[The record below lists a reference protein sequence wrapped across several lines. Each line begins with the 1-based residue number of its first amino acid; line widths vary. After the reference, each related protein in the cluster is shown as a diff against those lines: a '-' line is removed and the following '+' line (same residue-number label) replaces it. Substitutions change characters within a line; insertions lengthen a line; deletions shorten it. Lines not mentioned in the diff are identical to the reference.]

1 MAKTLK
7 EENLRLNI
15 IVNGDPARK
24 EILQLTRNSRDLRA
38 ENERLRAEQKKLRT
52 EGGAN
57 KARIEEISAALK
69 RNNETI
75 KANETRVK
83 QLQSQMKLTSMTTSE
98 LSQRHAELR
107 NAMRNVIPG
116 TPQWRQLRNELQA
129 VTSRMAQLR
138 TETASTEGVMC
149 RMASRVNKYIG
160 TVTATF
166 ASFAMVGSGLHKT
179 IQTYSGLDEAMSNAR
194 KTTGMTREEVEELN
208 ESLGKIDTRTAQEE
222 LLSLARIGGKL
233 GIAKQDIEGFT
244 RAADIIK
251 ISLGKDLGD
260 NVETT
265 IGQIGKLVN
274 VFQLNKEFGIEQGMM
289 KTAAAVNELGKSST
303 ANEANI
309 VEFMRR
315 VGGVGYSAKMSL
327 ANIAGLGATLDDLG
341 QTMEVA
347 GTSMSQVIT
356 GMFRRTDAF
365 AAAAKMNVKDFKK
378 LMVEDMNE
386 ALIRMA
392 EGMGSD
398 GAAMAEIVA
407 ALDSLKLDSTR
418 ATGVLTALAQNTDK
432 LRQQQEIANR
442 AFEEGTSCL
451 QEFNIMNNS
460 AEAIAEKR
468 KKQITAEAA
477 ALGKSLLPAYYE
489 GLSAQASLIKASR
502 ILIEWLIKNKGAI
515 LVLIAAY
522 VSYAAAAKIK
532 EKWDSILLARKKL
545 LVTWSKAHQIA
556 LMREALVMKEG
567 TASTKLMAAA
577 QLLLAGNLR
586 AAGLAFKGLFVSMGP
601 IGWATLAMSG
611 LASAIALFSS
621 RTSAAAKFQKL
632 LSGHMRS
639 AATEAATERTEL
651 DRLKGKLEGCKVGTK
666 EYNDTKQE
674 IIDKFGKYDNT
685 LKNETLTVQ
694 TLRDK
699 YDSLTAAIMQSAK
712 TRQYNKFVEAQQTAF
727 DEQFSDI
734 SDKLWEKLNDQYY
747 TEKASKYYSQIMN
760 AFFGGQPLDAWLT
773 TGSAKAQRLVR
784 KLQELR
790 DAQNAADKE
799 ARNRF
804 GITSTT
810 PTTTKPNTTDNDPLN
825 PDDSAGGFDGG
836 DSKNKWSLDND
847 AAFLAEKKKLRQK
860 FADGEIA
867 TEREYQGKLLALEI
881 AALKARLTAN
891 KESGAARSKL
901 EIQLTDKLLELKK
914 NESEISDANFETE
927 KLKLRKQFADGEIAT
942 EQEYQNKLLALEIA
956 FLKTRLTSNKDA
968 GEARAKLEAQLS
980 DKLIEQKKR
989 EQQQAEAAED
999 LRIQNMTNATDRENA
1014 DYERKKKQHAGNA
1027 AALEQLALAHN
1038 RNLTKIELQ
1047 RATDA
1052 LKQEEN
1058 EYKQSRQVMQERHK
1072 AELQTA
1078 TLSKTER
1085 ARLKQQQINELKA
1098 FDEEYL
1104 RSTLTQLQALSGS
1117 GMMAF
1122 RDLKG
1127 VLQTIDLDTSLL
1139 SEQEKNDLIRR
1150 IKEVEGAID
1159 AAANKVEEVGYS
1171 FTQNRGGNLF
1181 GFSQDDWALFFDN
1194 ISAGKFGA
1202 EEMAMALMAAAEA
1215 ANMAMDLYASY
1226 DKMMTAKE
1234 NAELKKYKKNQDT
1247 KKKQLQSRLDTGLMT
1262 EEQHTQA
1269 VEQMEA
1275 EYERKQEELQIKQA
1289 KRQKQQSIIQAT
1301 INTAAGVVKTLSEWG
1316 IPWGLIPAGI
1326 MAAMGAAQIA
1336 MIAATPI
1343 TGAEEGGFPV
1353 ERAQDGK
1360 RFNAHL
1366 DPDARGYIDR
1376 PTVLV
1381 GENGMEYVIPN
1392 EAMKNPTAAPII
1404 NTFEAVRR
1412 RGRLRDFDFTQTLPA
1427 MMRTTGYAAGGAIS
1441 PGQAIDTINA
1451 SPTVSTASDGSD
1463 PALVRL
1469 LYTAVVR
1476 LTERLDEPI
1485 RADVSLMGKAGL
1497 IEKQREYERM
1507 MNRGKLK

>member
-881 AALKARLTAN
+881 AALKARLT
-891 KESGAARSKL
+891 
-901 EIQLTDKLLELKK
+901 
-914 NESEISDANFETE
+914 
-927 KLKLRKQFADGEIAT
+927 
-942 EQEYQNKLLALEIA
+942 
-956 FLKTRLTSNKDA
+956 SNKDA

-1247 KKKQLQSRLDTGLMT
+1247 KKKQLQSRLDAGLMT

>member
-1 MAKTLK
+1 MSKRIK
-7 EENLRLNI
+7 DEDLRLNI

-24 EILQLTRNSRDLRA
+24 EMGELDRQTKELARSNK
-38 ENERLRAEQKKLRT
+38 ELRT
-52 EGGAN
+52 ELRRLKSEGKENTALYKQN
-57 KARIEEISAALK
+57 AAEIKKNNAA
-69 RNNETI
+69 I
-75 KANETRVK
+75 KANQDRTK
-83 QLQSQMKLTSMTTSE
+83 QLRSEMKLTSLTTAE

-107 NAMRNVIPG
+107 NAMRNVVPG

-129 VTSRMAQLR
+129 VTTRMAQLR
-138 TETASTEGVMC
+138 TDTVATEGVMC
-149 RMASRVNKYIG
+149 RMASNINKYMG
-160 TVTATF
+160 TVAATF
-166 ASFAMVGSGLHKT
+166 AAAAMYGSGLHKA
-179 IQTYSGLDEAMSNAR
+179 IQSYSGLDEAMSNAR
-194 KTTGMTREEVEELN
+194 KTTNMTRLEVEELN
-208 ESLGKIDTRTAQEE
+208 QKLARIDTRTPQNE

-233 GIAKQDIEGFT
+233 GIAKNDIEGFT

-274 VFQLNKEFGIEQGMM
+274 VFKIKDEFGIEEGMM
-289 KTAAAVNELGKSST
+289 KTAAAVNELGKAST

-315 VGGVGYSAKMSL
+315 IGGVGNSAKISL

-356 GMFRRTDAF
+356 GMYRRTDAF
-365 AAAAKMNVKDFKK
+365 AAAAKMSVKDFKK
-378 LMVEDMNE
+378 LMAEDMNE
-386 ALIRMA
+386 ALIRMLD
-392 EGMGSD
+392 GMGSN
-398 GAAMAEIVA
+398 GAAMGKIVA
-407 ALDSLKLDSTR
+407 ALDSLKLDGTR
-418 ATGVLTALAQNTDK
+418 ATGVLTALAQNTGR
-432 LRQQQEIANR
+432 LREQQEIANR
-442 AFEEGTSCL
+442 AYTEGTSCL
-451 QEFNIMNNS
+451 KEFNIMNNS

-489 GLSAQASLIKASR
+489 SLSAQASLIKASR

-532 EKWDSILLARKKL
+532 EKWDNLLLARKKL

-556 LMREALVMKEG
+556 LMREALAMKEG

-586 AAGLAFKGLFVSMGP
+586 AAGLAFKAFFVSMGP
-601 IGWATLAMSG
+601 VGWATLAISG
-611 LASAIALFSS
+611 LVSAIMLFSN
-621 RTSAAAKFQKL
+621 RTSTAAKFQKL
-632 LSGHMRS
+632 LSGHMRD

-674 IIDKFGKYDNT
+674 IIDKFGKYDST
-685 LKNETLTVQ
+685 LKSETLTVQ
-694 TLRDK
+694 TLRNK

-727 DEQFSDI
+727 DEQFSEI

-784 KLQELR
+784 QLQKLR

-810 PTTTKPNTTDNDPLN
+810 PTTTKPNTTDNYPMN
-825 PDDSAGGFDGG
+825 PDDPADGFDGG

-860 FADGEIA
+860 FADGEIT
-867 TEREYQGKLLALEI
+867 TEREYQGKLLAIEI
-881 AALKARLTAN
+881 AALKARLAAN
-891 KESGAARSKL
+891 KESGVDRSKL
-901 EIQLTDKLLELKK
+901 EIQLADKLLELKK
-914 NESEISDANFETE
+914 NESEITDASFEAE
-927 KLKLRKQFADGEIAT
+927 KQKLRKQFADGEIAT

-956 FLKTRLTSNKDA
+956 FLKTRLASNKDA

-989 EQQQAEAAED
+989 EQQQADAAED

-1014 DYERKKKQHAGNA
+1014 DYERKKKQHAGND
-1027 AALEQLALAHN
+1027 AALEQLAAQHN
-1038 RNLTKIELQ
+1038 RNLVKIELQ
-1047 RATDA
+1047 RATAA
-1052 LKQEEN
+1052 LKQEED
-1058 EYKQSRQVMQERHK
+1058 EYKQSRRVMQERHK
-1072 AELQTA
+1072 IELQTTA
-1078 TLSKTER
+1078 LTKTER
-1085 ARLKQQQINELKA
+1085 ARLKRQQYNELKVL
-1098 FDEEYL
+1098 DEEYL
-1104 RSTLTQLQALSGS
+1104 RSTLSQLQSLSDTGTMS
-1117 GMMAF
+1117 F

-1127 VLQTIDLDTSLL
+1127 VLQTIDIDSSLL
-1139 SEQEKNDLIRR
+1139 SEEEKNDLIRR
-1150 IKEVEGAID
+1150 IKEVNGAID
-1159 AAANKVEEVGYS
+1159 AAAEQVDELGYS
-1171 FTQNRGGNLF
+1171 FTQNQGGNLF
-1181 GFSQDDWALFFDN
+1181 GFSQDDWSLLFEN
-1194 ISAGKFGA
+1194 IGNGKFGA
-1202 EEMAMALMAAAEA
+1202 EEMTMALLAAAEA
-1215 ANMAMDLYASY
+1215 ANMAMDLYSGY

-1234 NAELKKYKKNQDT
+1234 NAELKKYKKNNDA
-1247 KKKQLQSRLDTGLMT
+1247 KKKTLQSRLDAGLIT
-1262 EEQHTQA
+1262 QEQYNQQ
-1269 VEQMEA
+1269 VNQMDA
-1275 EYERKQEELQIKQA
+1275 EYERKQEEAQIKQA
-1289 KRQKQQSIIQAT
+1289 KRQKTQSIIQAT

-1343 TGAEEGGFPV
+1343 AGAEEGSFLV
-1353 ERAQDGK
+1353 ERAQDGRK
-1360 RFNAHL
+1360 FNARIN
-1366 DPDARGYIDR
+1366 PDARGYIDR

-1392 EAMKNPTAAPII
+1392 EAMQNPTARQII
-1404 NTFEAVRR
+1404 NMIEAVRQK
-1412 RGRLRDFDFTQTLPA
+1412 GRLRDFDFAQIMPA
-1427 MMRTTGYAAGGAIS
+1427 MFRFQGYAAGGPTAGSMPETITL
-1441 PGQAIDTINA
+1441 PPTFDTDNPENKILLQVLVKLLDVLKGPIKA
-1451 SPTVSTASDGSD
+1451 EV
-1463 PALVRL
+1463 ALLGRGNL
-1469 LYTAVVR
+1469 L
-1476 LTERLDEPI
+1476 ERL
-1485 RADVSLMGKAGL
+1485 K
-1497 IEKQREYERM
+1497 EYERM
-1507 MNRGKLK
+1507 KKRGQIG

>member
-1 MAKTLK
+1 MGKTLK
-7 EENLRLNI
+7 EEDLRLNI

-24 EILQLTRNSRDLRA
+24 EIGQLTRSTKDLRS
-38 ENERLRAEQKKLRT
+38 ENGRLLAEQKKLT
-52 EGGAN
+52 AAGGEN
-57 KARIEEISAALK
+57 KTRIAEITATIK
-69 RNNETI
+69 KNNETI
-75 KANETRVK
+75 KANEVRTK
-83 QLQSQMKLTSMTTSE
+83 QLRSEMKVTSMTTAE

-107 NAMRNVIPG
+107 NAMRNIVPG
-116 TPQWRQLRNELQA
+116 TPQWKQLRNELQA
-129 VTSRMAQLR
+129 VTGRMAQLR
-138 TETASTEGVMC
+138 TETTATEGVMC
-149 RMASRVNKYIG
+149 RMATNVNKYIG

-166 ASFAMVGSGLHKT
+166 AALAMYGSGLHKT

-194 KTTGMTREEVEELN
+194 KTTNMTRREVEELN
-208 ESLGKIDTRTAQEE
+208 AILAKIDTRTAQNE

-233 GIAKQDIEGFT
+233 GIAKKDIEGFT

-274 VFQLNKEFGIEQGMM
+274 VFQIKKEFGIEQGMM
-289 KTAAAVNELGKSST
+289 KTAAAVNELGKAST

-315 VGGVGYSAKMSL
+315 VGGVGNSAKISL

-347 GTSMSQVIT
+347 GTSISQVIT
-356 GMFRRTDAF
+356 GMYRRTDAF
-365 AAAAKMNVKDFKK
+365 AAAAKMSVKDFKK
-378 LMVEDMNE
+378 LMAEDMNE
-386 ALIRMA
+386 ALIRMLD
-392 EGMGSD
+392 GMGSN
-398 GAAMAEIVA
+398 GAAMGKIVA
-407 ALDSLKLDSTR
+407 ALDSLKLDGTR
-418 ATGVLTALAQNTDK
+418 ATGVLTALAQNTGK
-432 LRQQQEIANR
+432 LREQQEIANR
-442 AFEEGTSCL
+442 AYTEGTSCL
-451 QEFNIMNNS
+451 KEFNIMNNS
-460 AEAIAEKR
+460 AEAIADKR

-489 GLSAQASLIKASR
+489 SLSAQASLIKASR

-515 LVLIAAY
+515 FVLIAAY

-532 EKWDSILLARKKL
+532 EKWDNILLVRKKL

-556 LMREALVMKEG
+556 LMREALAMKEG

-586 AAGLAFKGLFVSMGP
+586 AAGLAFKAFFVSMGP
-601 IGWATLAMSG
+601 VGWATLAMSG
-611 LASAIALFSS
+611 LVSAIALFSS

-632 LSGHMRS
+632 LSGHMRD

-674 IIDKFGKYDNT
+674 IIDKFGKYDST
-685 LKNETLTVQ
+685 LKDETLTVQ

-784 KLQELR
+784 QLQKLR

-810 PTTTKPNTTDNDPLN
+810 PTTTKPNTTDNNPLN
-825 PDDSAGGFDGG
+825 PDDPAGDFDGG
-836 DSKNKWSLDND
+836 DSKKKWSLDND

-881 AALKARLTAN
+881 AALKARLAAN

-901 EIQLTDKLLELKK
+901 EIQLADKLLELKK

-927 KLKLRKQFADGEIAT
+927 KQKLRKQFADREIAT

-956 FLKTRLTSNKDA
+956 FLKTRLASNKDA

-989 EQQQAEAAED
+989 EQQQADAAED

-1014 DYERKKKQHAGNA
+1014 DYERKKKQHAGND
-1027 AALEQLALAHN
+1027 AALEQLAAQHN
-1038 RNLTKIELQ
+1038 RNLVKIELQ
-1047 RATDA
+1047 RATAA
-1052 LKQEEN
+1052 LKQEED
-1058 EYKQSRQVMQERHK
+1058 EYKQSRRVMQERHK
-1072 AELQTA
+1072 IELQTA
-1078 TLSKTER
+1078 ALTKTER
-1085 ARLKQQQINELKA
+1085 ARLKRQQYNELKA
-1098 FDEEYL
+1098 LDEEYL
-1104 RSTLTQLQALSGS
+1104 RSTLAQLQSLSDTGTMS
-1117 GMMAF
+1117 F

-1127 VLQTIDLDTSLL
+1127 VLQTIDIDSSLL
-1139 SEQEKNDLIRR
+1139 SEEEKNDLIRR
-1150 IKEVEGAID
+1150 IKEVNGAID
-1159 AAANKVEEVGYS
+1159 AAAEQVDELGYS
-1171 FTQNRGGNLF
+1171 FTQNQGGSLF
-1181 GFSQDDWALFFDN
+1181 GFSQDDWSLFFEN
-1194 ISAGKFGA
+1194 IGNGKFGA
-1202 EEMAMALMAAAEA
+1202 EEMTMALLAAAEA
-1215 ANMAMDLYASY
+1215 ANMAMDLYSGY

-1234 NAELKKYKKNQDT
+1234 NAELKKYKKNNDA
-1247 KKKQLQSRLDTGLMT
+1247 KKKTLQSRLDAGLIT
-1262 EEQHTQA
+1262 QEQYNQQID
-1269 VEQMEA
+1269 QMDA
-1275 EYERKQEELQIKQA
+1275 EYERKQEEAQIKQA
-1289 KRQKQQSIIQAT
+1289 KRQKTQSIIQAT
-1301 INTAAGVVKTLSEWG
+1301 INTAAGVVKTLAEWG
-1316 IPWGLIPAGI
+1316 VPWGLIPAGI

-1343 TGAEEGGFPV
+1343 AGAEEGSFLV
-1353 ERAQDGK
+1353 ERAQDGRK
-1360 RFNAHL
+1360 FNAQIN
-1366 DPDARGYIDR
+1366 PDARGYIDR

-1392 EAMKNPTAAPII
+1392 EAMQNPTAAPII
-1404 NTFEAVRR
+1404 NTIEAVRQK
-1412 RGRLRDFDFTQTLPA
+1412 GRLRDFDFTQVMPA
-1427 MMRTTGYAAGGAIS
+1427 MIQAPGYAAGGPTGGAMPSTITL
-1441 PGQAIDTINA
+1441 PTAPETDTPENKA
-1451 SPTVSTASDGSD
+1451 MLQVLT
-1463 PALVRL
+1463 RL
-1469 LYTAVVR
+1469 AGL
-1476 LTERLDEPI
+1476 LEKPLKS
-1485 RADVSLMGKAGL
+1485 DVSLMGRGGFL
-1497 IEKQREYERM
+1497 EKMAEYERM
-1507 MNRGKLK
+1507 KERGKIG

>member
-1 MAKTLK
+1 MGKTLK
-7 EENLRLNI
+7 EEDLRLNI

-24 EILQLTRNSRDLRA
+24 EIGQLTRSTKDLRS
-38 ENERLRAEQKKLRT
+38 ENGRLLAEQKKLT
-52 EGGAN
+52 AAGGEN
-57 KARIEEISAALK
+57 KTRIAEITATIK
-69 RNNETI
+69 KNNETI
-75 KANETRVK
+75 KANEVRTK
-83 QLQSQMKLTSMTTSE
+83 QLRSEMKVTSMTTAE

-107 NAMRNVIPG
+107 NAMRNIVPG
-116 TPQWRQLRNELQA
+116 TPQWKQLRNELQA
-129 VTSRMAQLR
+129 VTGRMAQLR
-138 TETASTEGVMC
+138 TETTATEGVMC
-149 RMASRVNKYIG
+149 RMATNVNKYIG

-166 ASFAMVGSGLHKT
+166 AALAMYGSGLHKT

-194 KTTGMTREEVEELN
+194 KTTNMTRLEVEELN
-208 ESLGKIDTRTAQEE
+208 AILAKIDTRTAQNE

-233 GIAKQDIEGFT
+233 GIAKNDIEGFT
-244 RAADIIK
+244 RAADVIK
-251 ISLGKDLGD
+251 IALGKDLGD

-274 VFQLNKEFGIEQGMM
+274 VFQIKEEFGIEQGMM
-289 KTAAAVNELGKSST
+289 KTAAAVNELGKAST

-315 VGGVGYSAKMSL
+315 VGGVGNSAKMSL

-356 GMFRRTDAF
+356 GMYRRTDAF
-365 AAAAKMNVKDFKK
+365 AAAAKMSVKDFKK
-378 LMVEDMNE
+378 LMAEDMNE
-386 ALIRMA
+386 ALIRMLD
-392 EGMGSD
+392 GMGSN
-398 GAAMAEIVA
+398 GAAMGKIVA
-407 ALDSLKLDSTR
+407 ALDSLKLDGTR
-418 ATGVLTALAQNTDK
+418 ATGVLTALAQNTGK
-432 LRQQQEIANR
+432 LREQQEIANK
-442 AFEEGTSCL
+442 AYIEGTSCL

-460 AEAIAEKR
+460 ADAIADKR

-489 GLSAQASLIKASR
+489 SLSAQAALIKTAR

-515 LVLIAAY
+515 LVLVAAY

-532 EKWDSILLARKKL
+532 EKWDSIQIARKKL

-556 LMREALVMKEG
+556 LMRETLAMKEG

-586 AAGLAFKGLFVSMGP
+586 AAGLAFKAFFVSMGP
-601 IGWATLAMSG
+601 VGWATLAISG
-611 LASAIALFSS
+611 LVSVITLFSN
-621 RTSAAAKFQKL
+621 RTNTAAKFQKL
-632 LSGHMRS
+632 LSGHMRD

-674 IIDKFGKYDNT
+674 IIDKFGKYDST
-685 LKNETLTVQ
+685 LKSETLTVQ

-699 YDSLTAAIMQSAK
+699 YNSLTSAIMQSAK

-784 KLQELR
+784 QLQKLR

-810 PTTTKPNTTDNDPLN
+810 PTTIQPNTADNDPLN
-825 PDDSAGGFDGG
+825 PDDPAGDFDGG
-836 DSKNKWSLDND
+836 DSKKKWSLDND
-847 AAFLAEKKKLRQK
+847 AAFLAEKKKLRKK

-881 AALKARLTAN
+881 AAFKARLAAN
-891 KESGAARSKL
+891 KESGSDRSKL
-901 EIQLTDKLLELKK
+901 EIQLADKLLELKK
-914 NESEISDANFETE
+914 NESEITDANFETE
-927 KLKLRKQFADGEIAT
+927 KQKLRKQFADGEIAT

-956 FLKTRLTSNKDA
+956 FLKTRLASNKDA

-989 EQQQAEAAED
+989 EQQQADAAED

-1014 DYERKKKQHAGNA
+1014 DYERKKKQHAGND
-1027 AALEQLALAHN
+1027 AALEQLAAQHN
-1038 RNLTKIELQ
+1038 RNLVKIELQ
-1047 RATDA
+1047 RATTA
-1052 LKQEEN
+1052 LKQEED
-1058 EYKQSRQVMQERHK
+1058 EYKQSRQVMQDHHEFQLKSVNRTK
-1072 AELQTA
+1072 EG
-1078 TLSKTER
+1078 R
-1085 ARLKQQQINELKA
+1085 AQLKRQQYNELKA
-1098 FDEEYL
+1098 LDEEYL
-1104 RSTLTQLQALSGS
+1104 RSALAQLQSLSDTGTMS
-1117 GMMAF
+1117 F

-1127 VLQTIDLDTSLL
+1127 VLQTIDIDSSLL
-1139 SEQEKNDLIRR
+1139 SEEEKNDLIRR
-1150 IKEVEGAID
+1150 IKEVNGAID
-1159 AAANKVEEVGYS
+1159 AAAEQVDELGYS
-1171 FTQNRGGNLF
+1171 FTQNQGGSLF
-1181 GFSQDDWALFFDN
+1181 GFSQDDWSLFFEN
-1194 ISAGKFGA
+1194 IGNGKFGA
-1202 EEMAMALMAAAEA
+1202 EELTMALLAAAEA
-1215 ANMAMDLYASY
+1215 ANMAMDLYSGY

-1234 NAELKKYKKNQDT
+1234 NAELKKYKKNNDA
-1247 KKKQLQSRLDTGLMT
+1247 KKKTLQSRLDAGLIT
-1262 EEQHTQA
+1262 QEQYNQQ
-1269 VEQMEA
+1269 VDQMDA
-1275 EYERKQEELQIKQA
+1275 EYERKQEEAQIKQA
-1289 KRQKQQSIIQAT
+1289 KRQKTQSIIQAT

-1343 TGAEEGGFPV
+1343 AGAEEGSFLV
-1353 ERAQDGK
+1353 ERAQDGRK
-1360 RFNAHL
+1360 FNARIN
-1366 DPDARGYIDR
+1366 PDARGYIDR

-1392 EAMKNPTAAPII
+1392 EAMQNPTAAPII
-1404 NTFEAVRR
+1404 NTIEAVRQK
-1412 RGRLRDFDFTQTLPA
+1412 GRLRDFDFTQVMPA
-1427 MMRTTGYAAGGAIS
+1427 MIQAPGYAAGGPTGGAMPSTITLPTA
-1441 PGQAIDTINA
+1441 PGTDTPENKA
-1451 SPTVSTASDGSD
+1451 MLQVLT
-1463 PALVRL
+1463 RL
-1469 LYTAVVR
+1469 AGILEKP
-1476 LTERLDEPI
+1476 LKS
-1485 RADVSLMGKAGL
+1485 DVSLMGRGGFL
-1497 IEKQREYERM
+1497 EKMAEYERM
-1507 MNRGKLK
+1507 KERGKIG

>member
-107 NAMRNVIPG
+107 NAMRNVVPG

-138 TETASTEGVMC
+138 AETASTEGVMC

-407 ALDSLKLDSTR
+407 ALDSLKLDGTR

-489 GLSAQASLIKASR
+489 SLSAQASLIKASR

-586 AAGLAFKGLFVSMGP
+586 AAGLAFKGFFVSMGP

-674 IIDKFGKYDNT
+674 IIDKFGKYDST

-699 YDSLTAAIMQSAK
+699 YDSLTTAIMQSAK

-760 AFFGGQPLDAWLT
+760 AFFGGQSLDAWLT
-773 TGSAKAQRLVR
+773 TGSAGVQRLVR
-784 KLQELR
+784 QLQKLR
-790 DAQNAADKE
+790 DAQNAVSE
-799 ARNRF
+799 TARNRF

-810 PTTTKPNTTDNDPLN
+810 PTTSKPNTTDNDPLN

-847 AAFLAEKKKLRQK
+847 AAFLAKKKKLRQK
-860 FADGEIA
+860 
-867 TEREYQGKLLALEI
+867 
-881 AALKARLTAN
+881 
-891 KESGAARSKL
+891 
-901 EIQLTDKLLELKK
+901 
-914 NESEISDANFETE
+914 
-927 KLKLRKQFADGEIAT
+927 FADGEIAT

-956 FLKTRLTSNKDA
+956 FLKTRLASNKDA

-1072 AELQTA
+1072 TELQTA
-1078 TLSKTER
+1078 TLTKTER

-1159 AAANKVEEVGYS
+1159 AAADKVEEVGYS

-1202 EEMAMALMAAAEA
+1202 EEMTMALLAAAEA

-1247 KKKQLQSRLDTGLMT
+1247 KKKQLQSRLDAGLMT

-1451 SPTVSTASDGSD
+1451 SPTVSTASEGSD

>member
-1 MAKTLK
+1 MGKTLK
-7 EENLRLNI
+7 EEDLRLNI

-24 EILQLTRNSRDLRA
+24 EIGALDRSTKDLASSNKKLRA
-38 ENERLRAEQKKLRT
+38 EMKQLKTA
-52 EGGAN
+52 GGEN
-57 KARIEEISAALK
+57 KARIAEINAEIK
-69 RNNETI
+69 KNNETI
-75 KANETRVK
+75 KANEVRTK
-83 QLQSQMKLTSMTTSE
+83 QLRSEMKVTSMTTAE

-107 NAMRNVIPG
+107 NAMRNIVPG
-116 TPQWRQLRNELQA
+116 TPQWKQLRNELQA
-129 VTSRMAQLR
+129 VTGRMAQLR
-138 TETASTEGVMC
+138 TETTATEGVMC
-149 RMASRVNKYIG
+149 RMATNVNKYIG

-166 ASFAMVGSGLHKT
+166 AALAMYGSGLHKT

-194 KTTGMTREEVEELN
+194 KTTNMTRREVEELN
-208 ESLGKIDTRTAQEE
+208 AILANIDTRTAQNE

-233 GIAKQDIEGFT
+233 GIAKKDIEGFT

-274 VFQLNKEFGIEQGMM
+274 VFQIKEEFGIEQGMM
-289 KTAAAVNELGKSST
+289 KTAAAVNELGKAST

-315 VGGVGYSAKMSL
+315 VGGVGNSAKISL

-356 GMFRRTDAF
+356 GMYRRTDAF
-365 AAAAKMNVKDFKK
+365 AAAAKMSVKDFKK
-378 LMVEDMNE
+378 LMAEDMNE
-386 ALIRMA
+386 ALIRMLD
-392 EGMGSD
+392 GMGSN
-398 GAAMAEIVA
+398 GAAMGKIVA
-407 ALDSLKLDSTR
+407 ALDSLKLDGTR
-418 ATGVLTALAQNTDK
+418 ATGVLTALAQNTGK
-432 LRQQQEIANR
+432 LREQQEIANR
-442 AFEEGTSCL
+442 AYTEGTSCL
-451 QEFNIMNNS
+451 HEFNIMNNS
-460 AEAIAEKR
+460 AEAIADKR

-477 ALGKSLLPAYYE
+477 ALGKTLLPAYYE
-489 GLSAQASLIKASR
+489 SLSAQAALIKTAR

-515 LVLIAAY
+515 LVLVAAY
-522 VSYAAAAKIK
+522 ASYVAAAKVK
-532 EKWDSILLARKKL
+532 EKWDSIQTARKKL
-545 LVTWSKAHQIA
+545 LVTWSRLHQA
-556 LMREALVMKEG
+556 TLTRETLTIKSA

-586 AAGLAFKGLFVSMGP
+586 AAGLAFKAFFVSMGP
-601 IGWATLAMSG
+601 VGWATLAISG
-611 LASAIALFSS
+611 LVSAIALFSS

-632 LSGHMRS
+632 LSGHMRD

-674 IIDKFGKYDNT
+674 IIDKFGKYDST
-685 LKNETLTVQ
+685 LKDETLTVQ

-760 AFFGGQPLDAWLT
+760 AFFGGQSLDAWLT

-784 KLQELR
+784 QLQKLR

-825 PDDSAGGFDGG
+825 PDDPAGDFDGG

-860 FADGEIA
+860 FADGEIT

-881 AALKARLTAN
+881 AALKARLAAN

-901 EIQLTDKLLELKK
+901 EIQLADKLLELKK
-914 NESEISDANFETE
+914 NESEITDANFETE
-927 KLKLRKQFADGEIAT
+927 KQKLRKQFADGEIAT

-956 FLKTRLTSNKDA
+956 FLKTRLASNKDA

-989 EQQQAEAAED
+989 EQQQADAAED

-1014 DYERKKKQHAGNA
+1014 DYERKKKQHAGND
-1027 AALEQLALAHN
+1027 AALEQLAAQHN
-1038 RNLTKIELQ
+1038 RNLVKIELQ
-1047 RATDA
+1047 RATAA
-1052 LKQEEN
+1052 LKQEED
-1058 EYKQSRQVMQERHK
+1058 EYKQSRQVMQDHHEFQLKSVNRTK
-1072 AELQTA
+1072 EG
-1078 TLSKTER
+1078 R
-1085 ARLKQQQINELKA
+1085 AQLKRQQYNELKA
-1098 FDEEYL
+1098 LDEEYL
-1104 RSTLTQLQALSGS
+1104 RSTLAQLQSLSDTGTMS
-1117 GMMAF
+1117 F

-1127 VLQTIDLDTSLL
+1127 VLQTIDIDSSLL
-1139 SEQEKNDLIRR
+1139 SEEEKNDLIRR
-1150 IKEVEGAID
+1150 IKEVNGAID
-1159 AAANKVEEVGYS
+1159 AAAEQVDELGYS
-1171 FTQNRGGNLF
+1171 FTQNQGGSLF
-1181 GFSQDDWALFFDN
+1181 GFSQDDWSLFFEN
-1194 ISAGKFGA
+1194 IGNGKFGA
-1202 EEMAMALMAAAEA
+1202 EEMTMALLAAAEA
-1215 ANMAMDLYASY
+1215 ANMAMDLYSSY

-1234 NAELKKYKKNQDT
+1234 NAELKKYKKNNDA
-1247 KKKQLQSRLDTGLMT
+1247 KKKTLQSRLDAGLMT
-1262 EEQHTQA
+1262 QEQYNQQ
-1269 VEQMEA
+1269 VEQMDA
-1275 EYERKQEELQIKQA
+1275 EYERKQEEAQIKQA
-1289 KRQKQQSIIQAT
+1289 KRQKTMSIVQAT
-1301 INTAAGVVKTLSEWG
+1301 INTAEG
-1316 IPWGLIPAGI
+1316 ITKSLTGMPWPLNLVAAAITG
-1326 MAAMGAAQIA
+1326 AMGAAQIA

-1343 TGAEEGGFPV
+1343 AGAEEGSFLV
-1353 ERAQDGK
+1353 ERAQDGRK
-1360 RFNAHL
+1360 FNARIN
-1366 DPDARGYIDR
+1366 PDARGYIDR

-1392 EAMKNPTAAPII
+1392 EAMQNPTAAPII
-1404 NTFEAVRR
+1404 NTIEAVRQK
-1412 RGRLRDFDFTQTLPA
+1412 GRLRDFDFTQVMPTMIQAP
-1427 MMRTTGYAAGGAIS
+1427 GYAAGGPTGGAMPSTITLPTA
-1441 PGQAIDTINA
+1441 PGTDTPENKA
-1451 SPTVSTASDGSD
+1451 VLQVLT
-1463 PALVRL
+1463 RL
-1469 LYTAVVR
+1469 AGILEKP
-1476 LTERLDEPI
+1476 LKS
-1485 RADVSLMGKAGL
+1485 DVSLMGRGGFL
-1497 IEKQREYERM
+1497 EKMAEYERM
-1507 MNRGKLK
+1507 KERGKIG

>member
-867 TEREYQGKLLALEI
+867 TE
-881 AALKARLTAN
+881 
-891 KESGAARSKL
+891 
-901 EIQLTDKLLELKK
+901 
-914 NESEISDANFETE
+914 
-927 KLKLRKQFADGEIAT
+927 
-942 EQEYQNKLLALEIA
+942 QEYQNKLLALEIA

-1247 KKKQLQSRLDTGLMT
+1247 KKKQLQSRLDAGLMT

>member
-107 NAMRNVIPG
+107 NAMRNVVPG

-138 TETASTEGVMC
+138 AETASTEGVMC

-407 ALDSLKLDSTR
+407 ALDSLKLDGTR

-489 GLSAQASLIKASR
+489 SLSAQASLIKASR

-586 AAGLAFKGLFVSMGP
+586 AAGLAFKGFFVSMGP

-674 IIDKFGKYDNT
+674 IIDKFGKYDST

-699 YDSLTAAIMQSAK
+699 YDSLTTAIMQSAK

-760 AFFGGQPLDAWLT
+760 AFFGGQSLDAWLT
-773 TGSAKAQRLVR
+773 TGSAGVQRLVR
-784 KLQELR
+784 QLQKLR
-790 DAQNAADKE
+790 DAQNAVSE
-799 ARNRF
+799 TARNRF

-810 PTTTKPNTTDNDPLN
+810 PTTSKPNTTDNDPLN

-847 AAFLAEKKKLRQK
+847 AAFLAKKKKLRQK

-867 TEREYQGKLLALEI
+867 TE
-881 AALKARLTAN
+881 
-891 KESGAARSKL
+891 
-901 EIQLTDKLLELKK
+901 
-914 NESEISDANFETE
+914 
-927 KLKLRKQFADGEIAT
+927 
-942 EQEYQNKLLALEIA
+942 QEYQTKLLALEIA
-956 FLKTRLTSNKDA
+956 FLKTRLASNKDA

-1072 AELQTA
+1072 TELQTA
-1078 TLSKTER
+1078 TLTKTER

-1159 AAANKVEEVGYS
+1159 AAADKVEEVGYS

-1202 EEMAMALMAAAEA
+1202 EEMTMALLAAAEA

-1234 NAELKKYKKNQDT
+1234 SAELKKYKKNQDT
-1247 KKKQLQSRLDTGLMT
+1247 KKKQLQSRLDAGLMT

-1289 KRQKQQSIIQAT
+1289 KRQKAISLTNAT
-1301 INTAAGVVKTLSEWG
+1301 ISMAEGIAKAIAAYPWPLS
-1316 IPWGLIPAGI
+1316 LIPIAF
-1326 MAAMGAAQIA
+1326 ATAMGTAQIA
-1336 MIAATPI
+1336 MISSTPI

-1451 SPTVSTASDGSD
+1451 SPTVSTASEGSD

>member
-57 KARIEEISAALK
+57 KVRIEEISTALK

-75 KANETRVK
+75 KANEARVK

-107 NAMRNVIPG
+107 NAMRNVVPG

-138 TETASTEGVMC
+138 AETASTEGVMC

-166 ASFAMVGSGLHKT
+166 ASFAMVGSGLYKAV
-179 IQTYSGLDEAMSNAR
+179 QTYSGLDEAMSNAR

-208 ESLGKIDTRTAQEE
+208 ASLGKIDTRTAQEE
-222 LLSLARIGGKL
+222 LLGMARIGGKL

-244 RAADIIK
+244 RAADVIK

-260 NVETT
+260 NVEET

-365 AAAAKMNVKDFKK
+365 AAAAKMSVSEFKK
-378 LMVEDMNE
+378 LMVDDMNE
-386 ALIRMA
+386 AIIRLA
-392 EGMGSD
+392 EGMGKD
-398 GAAMAEIVA
+398 GAGMSGIVA
-407 ALDSLKLDSTR
+407 ALDSLKLDGTR

-432 LRQQQEIANR
+432 LRQQQEISNR

-451 QEFNIMNNS
+451 QEFNIMNTTT
-460 AEAIAEKR
+460 EATTEKLQKRIA
-468 KKQITAEAA
+468 AEAA
-477 ALGKSLLPAYYE
+477 DLGKSLVPAYHE
-489 GLSAQASLIKASR
+489 GLSAKAALIRATR
-502 ILIEWLIKNKGAI
+502 ILIQWLIEHKGAI
-515 LVLIAAY
+515 IGLVAIYATY
-522 VSYAAAAKIK
+522 VAAAKVK
-532 EKWDSILLARKKL
+532 EKWEGLLIARKKVL
-545 LVTWSKAHQIA
+545 TTWSKMHRIA
-556 LMREALVMKEG
+556 LEHETLAMKAG

-586 AAGLAFKGLFVSMGP
+586 AAGLAFKAFFVSMGP
-601 IGWATLAMSG
+601 VGWATLAMSG
-611 LASAIALFSS
+611 LISVIMLLSN
-621 RTSAAAKFQKL
+621 RTSAAAKSQKL
-632 LSGHMRS
+632 LSNHMRD
-639 AATEAATERTEL
+639 AMTEAATERTEL
-651 DRLKGKLEGCKVGTK
+651 DRLKGKLEGCKAGTK

-674 IIDKFGKYDNT
+674 IIDKFGKYDAT
-685 LKNETLTVQ
+685 LKSETLTVQ

-699 YDSLTAAIMQSAK
+699 YKSLTDAIMQSAR
-712 TRQYNKFVEAQQTAF
+712 TRQYNKFVEAQRTAF
-727 DEQFSDI
+727 DEQFGEI

-760 AFFGGQPLDAWLT
+760 AFFGGQSLEAWLT
-773 TGSAKAQRLVR
+773 TGSAKARRLVR
-784 KLQELR
+784 ELKELR
-790 DAQNAADKE
+790 DTQNAADKD

-810 PTTTKPNTTDNDPLN
+810 QPGSNQTTTGNNLLDEDA
-825 PDDSAGGFDGG
+825 SGAGDG
-836 DSKNKWSLDND
+836 KKTEKKAWSLDND
-847 AAFLAEKKKLRQK
+847 AAYLAAKQKLRQQY
-860 FADGEIA
+860 ADGEIA
-867 TEREYQGKLLALEI
+867 SEQTYQDRLLALEI
-881 AALKARLTAN
+881 ASLQARLATN

-901 EIQLTDKLLELKK
+901 EIQLADK
-914 NESEISDANFETE
+914 I
-927 KLKLRKQFADGEIAT
+927 
-942 EQEYQNKLLALEIA
+942 
-956 FLKTRLTSNKDA
+956 
-968 GEARAKLEAQLS
+968 
-980 DKLIEQKKR
+980 IEQKKR
-989 EQQQAEAAED
+989 EQQQTEAAEN
-999 LRIQNMTNATDRENA
+999 LRIQNISDATERENA
-1014 DYERKKKQHAGNA
+1014 EYEQKKKQYAGNA

-1072 AELQTA
+1072 TELQTA
-1078 TLSKTER
+1078 TLTKTER

-1159 AAANKVEEVGYS
+1159 AAADKVEEVGYS

-1202 EEMAMALMAAAEA
+1202 EEMTMALLAAAEA

-1247 KKKQLQSRLDTGLMT
+1247 KKKQLQSRLDAGLMT

-1360 RFNAHL
+1360 RFNARL

-1392 EAMKNPTAAPII
+1392 EAMQNPTAAPII
-1404 NTFEAVRR
+1404 NTIDAVRQQ
-1412 RGRLRDFDFTQTLPA
+1412 GRLRDFDFTQTLPA
-1427 MMRTTGYAAGGAIS
+1427 MMRTTGYAAGGPTGTMPI
-1441 PGQAIDTINA
+1441 A
-1451 SPTVSTASDGSD
+1451 SNLPTSESTPDNRAMIQVLEKLATVLQT
-1463 PALVRL
+1463 PLK
-1469 LYTAVVR
+1469 
-1476 LTERLDEPI
+1476 
-1485 RADVSLMGKAGL
+1485 ADVSLMGRGGFLERYK
-1497 IEKQREYERM
+1497 EYERM
-1507 MNRGKLK
+1507 KSKGKIE